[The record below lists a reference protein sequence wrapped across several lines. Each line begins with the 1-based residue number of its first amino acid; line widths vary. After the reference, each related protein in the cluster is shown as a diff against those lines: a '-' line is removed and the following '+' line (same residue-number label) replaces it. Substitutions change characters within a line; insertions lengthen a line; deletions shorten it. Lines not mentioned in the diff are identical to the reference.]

1 MYISRWH
8 KTLKTALTYSMGFF
22 ITTAS
27 PWLFSKMDCS
37 ISSRILN
44 LPNLALMGVWEAD
57 ENWRSVCMKLVEIFV
72 GFSVMQTN
80 FIIFERI
87 TSQEFTFC
95 CLYCVYVI
103 STAIIDIASM
113 LRMKWC
119 VFNKTSGVVV
129 DILILCTWRQMIFYK
144 TRQKFFLGF
153 LTHKLVHFV
162 AKARHG
168 MAYTRK
174 YYIDCTQQRKIIS
187 LLSILY
193 ILCQTKQHK
202 IPFFVYTILYNLYW
216 GKTWRICFCVI
227 LSIP

>member
-1 MYISRWH
+1 
-8 KTLKTALTYSMGFF
+8 
-22 ITTAS
+22 
-27 PWLFSKMDCS
+27 
-37 ISSRILN
+37 
-44 LPNLALMGVWEAD
+44 MGVCEAD
-57 ENWRSVCMKLVEIFV
+57 ENWRSNRMKLVEIFI
-72 GFSVMQTN
+72 GFYAMQTN

-95 CLYCVYVI
+95 CYTLCI

-162 AKARHG
+162 ARQG

-174 YYIDCTQQRKIIS
+174 YYIDCTQQRNYIS

-227 LSIP
+227 LSILCTFSLKEEGSRKKNYVYAGDLLYGINAIVNRRTN